1 MLKGREL
8 SQARGKGD
16 KKKEGFREIWNA
28 RKTWF
33 IIAGLENDWGHKAG
47 NVGGLNKLTMIL
59 GDNGDPDRTTE
70 WN

>member
-8 SQARGKGD
+8 SQARGMGD

-47 NVGGLNKLTMIL
+47 
-59 GDNGDPDRTTE
+59 
-70 WN
+70 